1 MPRFRF
7 EELVNNV
14 TEKGMPA
21 PGDEKW
27 YIGLEHLD
35 SGSLSVTRWG
45 GDVEL
50 TGQKLVMK
58 KGDILFGR
66 RNTYLRRVAIA
77 PHDGYFSAHGMIFR
91 AKEEHILPEYL
102 PFFIA
107 SDYFMDAAIRISVG
121 SLSPTVNWKT
131 LKELEFEIPE
141 IEEQRKSAAL
151 LWAAEDTKRAYE
163 ELLKQSDEL
172 VKSQFIELFG
182 DAKNP
187 KYPIVR
193 LKELTDVCSGGTP
206 DRKTTEY
213 WESGNI
219 PWVKTT
225 ELQNNVLTTTE
236 EFITESGLLNSSA
249 KIVPSNTILIA
260 MYGQG
265 KTRGMTAF
273 LGVEACT
280 NQACA
285 CILPTNKID
294 MLFLW
299 QYFILS
305 YNELRNLA
313 KGSNQANLNAGQ
325 IKNFLV
331 PLPPL
336 EVQMEFRVFI
346 EQLDKSKYL
355 ILHLLRGWKRR

>member
-1 MPRFRF
+1 MNSSINQN
-7 EELVNNV
+7 L
-14 TEKGMPA
+14 
-21 PGDEKW
+21 
-27 YIGLEHLD
+27 
-35 SGSLSVTRWG
+35 
-45 GDVEL
+45 
-50 TGQKLVMK
+50 
-58 KGDILFGR
+58 
-66 RNTYLRRVAIA
+66 
-77 PHDGYFSAHGMIFR
+77 IF
-91 AKEEHILPEYL
+91 
-102 PFFIA
+102 
-107 SDYFMDAAIRISVG
+107 
-121 SLSPTVNWKT
+121 
-131 LKELEFEIPE
+131 
-141 IEEQRKSAAL
+141 
-151 LWAAEDTKRAYE
+151 
-163 ELLKQSDEL
+163 
-172 VKSQFIELFG
+172 KSQFIELFG
-182 DAKNP
+182 DTKNP

-206 DRKTTEY
+206 DRKTAEY

-305 YNELRNLA
+305 YIELRNLA

-336 EVQMEFRVFI
+336 EAQMEFRVFV
-346 EQLDKSKYL
+346 EQLDKSKYVYCQLTHFLDNL
-355 ILHLLRGWKRR
+355 IKNELQSLIMEECICSPKM